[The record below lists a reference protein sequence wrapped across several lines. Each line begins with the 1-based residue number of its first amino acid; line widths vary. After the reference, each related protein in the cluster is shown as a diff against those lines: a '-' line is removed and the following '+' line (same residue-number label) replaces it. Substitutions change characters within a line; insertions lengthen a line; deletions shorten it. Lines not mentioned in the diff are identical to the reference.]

1 MLYSVYVHMGDN
13 KHAHGV
19 TIPDFP
25 GCFSAADDWDSLPMN
40 IQEAI
45 ELYCEGEDMKIPAPT
60 PLEQLVSRPEYEGG
74 AWLLVD
80 VDVSRLSTKPVRIN
94 ISLPENLVQ
103 NIDRYAKAHHLTR
116 SGFLARAAL
125 AEMQKASVR

>member
-1 MLYSVYVHMGDN
+1 MLYSVYVHLGDD

-25 GCFSAADDWDSLPMN
+25 GCFSAADDWDSLPAN

-45 ELYCEGEDMKIPAPT
+45 ELYCEGEDMEIPVPT

-103 NIDRYAKAHHLTR
+103 DIDRYAKSHHLTR
-116 SGFLARAAL
+116 SGFLARAAM
-125 AEMQKASVR
+125 AEIQKGSVT